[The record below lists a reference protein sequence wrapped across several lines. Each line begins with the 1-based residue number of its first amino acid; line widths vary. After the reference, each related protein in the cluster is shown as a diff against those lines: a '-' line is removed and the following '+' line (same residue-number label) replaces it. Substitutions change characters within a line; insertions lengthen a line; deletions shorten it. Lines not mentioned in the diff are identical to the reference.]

1 MSTQSP
7 AGSDRAT
14 REVIDTYLTRLAE
27 RDLDGAVRL
36 FAESAEWVAPGSPD
50 VPWSGNRTGRTG
62 VSEFFTMLHEYLQ
75 PEEFTVTHIVVDGEQ
90 GVILG
95 HLRDTVKATGAP
107 LTTPFAAHLTVVDGQ
122 VTRYHL
128 FEDTYALHRAATG
141 G

>member
-7 AGSDRAT
+7 AGAAEAT
-14 REVIDTYLTRLAE
+14 RQVIDAYLNRLEE

-36 FAESAEWVAPGSPD
+36 FSESVEWVAPGSPD
-50 VPWSGNRTGRTG
+50 VPWSGNRSGQSG
-62 VSEFFTMLHEYLQ
+62 VMAFFTELHEYLQ

-95 HLRDTVKATGAP
+95 HLRDTVKANGKP
-107 LTTPFAAHLTVVDGQ
+107 LTTPFAAHLTVVGGQ

-128 FEDTYALHRAATG
+128 FEDTYALHRAVNDA
-141 G
+141 

>member
-1 MSTQSP
+1 MSPHSP
-7 AGSDRAT
+7 EASAQTT
-14 REVIDTYLTRLAE
+14 RGVIDAYLTRLAE

-36 FAESAEWVAPGSPD
+36 FAQSAEFLAPGSPQ
-50 VPWSGNRTGRTG
+50 VPWSGNHTGQKG
-62 VSEFFTMLHEYLQ
+62 VMTFFTTLHAYLR

-90 GVILG
+90 GVIIG
-95 HLRDTVKATGAP
+95 HLRDTVKATGKP

-141 G
+141 D